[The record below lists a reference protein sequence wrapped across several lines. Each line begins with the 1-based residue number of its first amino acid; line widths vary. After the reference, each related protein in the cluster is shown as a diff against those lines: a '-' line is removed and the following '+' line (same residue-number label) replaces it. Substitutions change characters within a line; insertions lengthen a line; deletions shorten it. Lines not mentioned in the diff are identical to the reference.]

1 MMKNKINTV
10 FLYLCIQFLLNI
22 KVAEGDQCMKYK
34 KTQEKSCTLH
44 VVTELKTK
52 KNIRFNIAV

>member
-22 KVAEGDQCMKYK
+22 KVAEGDQCVKYK

-52 KNIRFNIAV
+52 KTHQV